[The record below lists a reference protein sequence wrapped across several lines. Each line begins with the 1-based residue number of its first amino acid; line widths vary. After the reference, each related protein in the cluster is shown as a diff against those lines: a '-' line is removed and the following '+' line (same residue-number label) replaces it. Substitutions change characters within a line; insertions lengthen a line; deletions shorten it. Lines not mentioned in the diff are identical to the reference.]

1 MLTAQKENSPLETEP
16 LPQRPQTT
24 RSLDRMVT
32 SIEGLR
38 ERVQGF
44 TLEQVSEVD
53 QRLRTM
59 SLQLGEL
66 QQRLRALAEM
76 KQQIGPLQ
84 KAVQQA
90 EADSLEQSRLATLV
104 EPIAVQSITQFGTLL
119 KFRRVIK
126 LLKEAKRGSGVPA
139 SADVEARAPVLPKPV
154 EIITEPPRN
163 EQKLATDLPAIQH
176 ELPERSTNENSVVVR
191 SVALEQTEG
200 VFDPA
205 PVEMDFEPN
214 EPFSNDPADAI
225 FLDDSTASI
234 QPREIIAEF
243 ADTRDEPS
251 SSHEAIFEEFK
262 GTGDMEVH
270 LAIPETET
278 AETTG
283 QPHTAASEETNFDQ
297 RLLDDLIKD
306 YGEFT
311 ILPSSTPKREAKK
324 EPKLEPTTATPRV
337 NASATVNLA
346 SQRNLP
352 AQRKDGE
359 LDRKLKKLIKDYG
372 EYDLYSR
379 QTPLKLKTGVVAAF
393 LVLTLIFSGFYF
405 FSSSKSA
412 VPTSASSTSQSQSSA
427 DTASKETPPIGET
440 NSGETLSA
448 PSVSNV
454 DIKPVEAGASQNVSN
469 KATTKRTK

>member
-44 TLEQVSEVD
+44 TVEQVSEVD

-76 KQQIGPLQ
+76 KQQIASLQ

-104 EPIAVQSITQFGTLL
+104 EPITVQSIIQFGTLL

-126 LLKEAKRGSGVPA
+126 LLKEGKSGSGVSA

-154 EIITEPPRN
+154 ESITEPPKN
-163 EQKLATDLPAIQH
+163 EQELAIDFPAIQH
-176 ELPERSTNENSVVVR
+176 ELPERSTNENSVVVT
-191 SVALEQTEG
+191 SVALEQTER
-200 VFDPA
+200 VFDPG
-205 PVEMDFEPN
+205 PMEMDFEPN

-234 QPREIIAEF
+234 QPREMIAEF
-243 ADTRDEPS
+243 ADTRDAPS
-251 SSHEAIFEEFK
+251 PSHEAIFEEFK
-262 GTGDMEVH
+262 GTGDSEVQ

-278 AETTG
+278 MGTTG
-283 QPHTAASEETNFDQ
+283 QTHTASEEADFDQ

-311 ILPSSTPKREAKK
+311 IVPSSTPKREAKK
-324 EPKLEPTTATPRV
+324 ELKLDPTTATRAQGP
-337 NASATVNLA
+337 ATVNLPT
-346 SQRNLP
+346 QPNLP
-352 AQRKDGE
+352 SQRKDGE

-427 DTASKETPPIGET
+427 DTASKETPPNGET
-440 NSGETLSA
+440 NSGENLSA

-454 DIKPVEAGASQNVSN
+454 GIPKPVEAGPSQNISN
-469 KATTKRTK
+469 KAATKRTK

>member
-44 TLEQVSEVD
+44 TVEQVSEVD

-76 KQQIGPLQ
+76 KQQMGRLQ
-84 KAVQQA
+84 KPVQQA

-126 LLKEAKRGSGVPA
+126 LLKEAKRGSGVSA
-139 SADVEARAPVLPKPV
+139 FADVEARAPVLPKPV
-154 EIITEPPRN
+154 EIITEPPKN
-163 EQKLATDLPAIQH
+163 EQELSTDLLAIQH
-176 ELPERSTNENSVVVR
+176 ELPERSTNENSVVVT
-191 SVALEQTEG
+191 SVALEQTDG
-200 VFDPA
+200 VFDPG
-205 PVEMDFEPN
+205 PIEMDFEPN
-214 EPFSNDPADAI
+214 EPFSNNPADAI

-234 QPREIIAEF
+234 QQREMIAEF

-251 SSHEAIFEEFK
+251 PSHEAIFEEFK

-278 AETTG
+278 METTG
-283 QPHTAASEETNFDQ
+283 QTHTASEEADFDQ

-311 ILPSSTPKREAKK
+311 IVPSSTPKREAKK
-324 EPKLEPTTATPRV
+324 EPKLEPTTTTRV
-337 NASATVNLA
+337 QGPATVNLPT
-346 SQRNLP
+346 QPNLP
-352 AQRKDGE
+352 SQRKDGE

-412 VPTSASSTSQSQSSA
+412 VPTSASSTSQSQSAA
-427 DTASKETPPIGET
+427 DAASKETPPNGET
-440 NSGETLSA
+440 NSGEALSA
-448 PSVSNV
+448 PSVS
-454 DIKPVEAGASQNVSN
+454 KPVEAGPSQNISN
-469 KATTKRTK
+469 KAATKRTK